1 MADELDK
8 LATLY
13 SGNFD
18 ELPLSQ
24 SQAQKPVLHISAKPR
39 RGRGTGGGIGRGR
52 GTIQSGAAVRG
63 RLVGNVEA
71 VGEKRKGRKSGA
83 GVSHQHRVG
92 ASGSRSEEEVDQL
105 DSLSNDSRSD
115 EGSLGDEPL
124 RKKMKLDQRVADLK
138 VDEVVT
144 SSNQVSAK
152 VSGRKALDENYDDDR
167 MDIVQTV
174 QPAAPGPLPPTKVHP
189 PPSIQLSSP
198 DLLHSSS
205 HPLPPPPVHP
215 LHNPPPQSKSTSL
228 QGNQNHPHTQ
238 SHTNGSGRA
247 QMQISRAPPSPAG
260 TYQLSSTEARV
271 VQLQA
276 ALEEARRQSDIVS
289 ETLTTATR
297 ENEEVVHGLEGKL
310 ESVRAMNG
318 VLMRHL
324 AQTRYT
330 FARTREGWI
339 RIGGRL
345 YGVRRRAEGGMGVGE
360 RGTEVLEIPPGEE
373 ASQEYEGVRAETRE
387 LLRYAMGVNR
397 EGLERVAMGMERQEE
412 DEDEIVI
419 MGERRP
425 EIFHPLQHQHQ
436 ERGRPSN
443 PSDDAYP
450 ISYPYSH
457 PHPQTTAHRHSLPS
471 LPSLP
476 LPRQLQSQLQS
487 HQQPRYAEPLPAPV
501 PRAYSGHLYDAEYAE
516 RVEMWEAQGRS
527 APVLPPSAT
536 GAITEEAY
544 YHQDHR
550 DGDRERDRDRVERRY
565 LPPIQE
571 DRSYRV
577 SARGG
582 EAYPVVE
589 SQLHSHSQY
598 PEGSTAALME
608 RRRMSRT
615 QEGYNAAD
623 PLPNQAGVSYGYDG
637 RGKERRRSR
646 AGLDGA
652 GRSGRREAY
661 PVEGY
666 TREEYGRAPAAG
678 ASVAAGGK
686 QSQRGFIGTND
697 PDNAPIASTS
707 RRAIT
712 HPSQAHLPVHPH
724 PHSPPEEHELSRILP
739 PPHSRH
745 DDRSKRLSLT
755 RAPPNPFDNRDSPA
769 AGHPSPLE
777 VVPIQ
782 VGTEIM
788 HTYRRLAHTA
798 ETYFPQTGLE
808 VPWYKDYGEHERE
821 RERERERGERTRAE
835 SWSQRR
841 AREGRGMVERR
852 ERMEDMEL

>member
-83 GVSHQHRVG
+83 GVGHQHHGG

-174 QPAAPGPLPPTKVHP
+174 QPAAPAPLPPTKVHP

-215 LHNPPPQSKSTSL
+215 LHNPPPQAKSTSL

-260 TYQLSSTEARV
+260 TYTVENSALRSQLSSTEARV

-436 ERGRPSN
+436 ERGQPSN

-550 DGDRERDRDRVERRY
+550 DGDRERDRDRLERRY

-582 EAYPVVE
+582 EAYPVME

-678 ASVAAGGK
+678 ASVPAGGK
-686 QSQRGFIGTND
+686 QSQRGFIGTNGLSSLIMPPSRPQADERSPIRLKHTYPFILTRTLHPKNTNSLGSSLLLTLVTTTD
-697 PDNAPIASTS
+697 PNDSPSPALLPILST
-707 RRAIT
+707 T
-712 HPSQAHLPVHPH
+712 
-724 PHSPPEEHELSRILP
+724 EILP
-739 PPHSRH
+739 PLDTRH
-745 DDRSKRLSLT
+745 L
-755 RAPPNPFDNRDSPA
+755 
-769 AGHPSPLE
+769 
-777 VVPIQ
+777 
-782 VGTEIM
+782 
-788 HTYRRLAHTA
+788 
-798 ETYFPQTGLE
+798 
-808 VPWYKDYGEHERE
+808 
-821 RERERERGERTRAE
+821 
-835 SWSQRR
+835 
-841 AREGRGMVERR
+841 
-852 ERMEDMEL
+852 